1 MKKIYWILLA
11 LIGAGMSFTACNE
24 EEPFSTATADDEPRI
39 IAPTFPELD
48 NNGNMKTFMELDR
61 DKLLSI
67 TVTTTPADYTSVV
80 WYLDGI
86 EVGTEKILEMNLNTG
101 IYNLKVV
108 VSTPSGKSTSR
119 ETLIKIKPLGE
130 DPQSEE
136 KVSERLVSAGGYA
149 TISGTNL
156 DKVKKITLQRIN
168 VAESKSDSES
178 SVIEIPESDITSSST
193 SVSFSLPDN
202 IAAGTYRVTLIDA
215 EGNEFGAN
223 TIEVTQGALV
233 KALSGNNRPNT
244 ERTLTGMNLN
254 QIASLTIGGE
264 TINTFISQTSNTLIF
279 TCPNL
284 DDGVYKL
291 SGKTKDGESLKFL
304 VEENLVE
311 EIDVQI
317 EASVVVTTLPR
328 KLTPGNSFKLTG
340 QNLDLISTL
349 SLDGQ
354 NIEIIEKSFESITCQ
369 CPDLEDYR
377 EYILS
382 GKDEN
387 GRNVK
392 FKTQEGDLENI
403 KILVRG
409 VVVNDMWKGEHYLSW
424 TLEDGN
430 PNKTF
435 TAVQTEIQNLPIGT
449 KLKVYYSLKAEDDY
463 HKLGAKTSHWNDL
476 PGYYEVDVN
485 EDGFLEIIITQEI
498 IDKLLAEGGFIVVG
512 HGVNIVKV
520 TEEY

>member
-86 EVGTEKILEMNLNTG
+86 EVGTEKTLEMNLNTG
-101 IYNLKVV
+101 TYNLKVV

-178 SVIEIPESDITSSST
+178 FVIEIPESDITSSST
-193 SVSFSLPDN
+193 SVSFSLPGN

-233 KALSGNNRPNT
+233 KALSGNNRPKT
-244 ERTLTGMNLN
+244 EWTLTGLNLEHVT
-254 QIASLTIGGE
+254 SLTVGNVI
-264 TINTFISQTSNTLIF
+264 INSFVTQNESVLKF
-279 TCPNL
+279 TCPDL
-284 DDGVYKL
+284 EDGEYKL
-291 SGKTKDGESLKFL
+291 SGKTKDDENLKFL
-304 VEENLVE
+304 VGDIMAEEMNVMVE
-311 EIDVQI
+311 CTAI
-317 EASVVVTTLPR
+317 VTTFPQ
-328 KLTPGNSFKLTG
+328 KLSSGNSFSLIG
-340 QNLDLISTL
+340 RNLDLVASISLGTNNVEISDRTPESL
-349 SLDGQ
+349 S
-354 NIEIIEKSFESITCQ
+354 FV
-369 CPDLEDYR
+369 CPDLENG
-377 EYILS
+377 EYELS
-382 GKDEN
+382 GKDVN

-392 FKTQEGDLENI
+392 FKTQEGDLD
-403 KILVRG
+403 KIVMLVDNS
-409 VVVNDMWKGEHYLSW
+409 VVETEMWSGHHYLSW
-424 TLEDGN
+424 DLEDGD
-430 PNKTF
+430 PNRTF
-435 TAVQTEIQNLPIGT
+435 TAVQTEIQNLPVGT
-449 KLKVYYSLKAEDDY
+449 KLKVYYSINPDDDY
-463 HKLGAKTSHWNDL
+463 HKMGAKSAYWSNL
-476 PGYYEVDVN
+476 PGYDEIEVYDSGV
-485 EDGFLEIIITQEI
+485 LEIIITQEI
-498 IDKLLAEGGFIVVG
+498 IDKLVSESGFIVVG
-512 HGVNIVKV
+512 FGVYIDRV
-520 TEEY
+520 TY

>member
-39 IAPTFPELD
+39 IAPTFPELEK
-48 NNGNMKTFMELDR
+48 NGNMKTFMELDR

-67 TVTTTPADYTSVV
+67 TVTTTPADYTSVI

-86 EVGTEKILEMNLNTG
+86 EVGTEKTLEMNLNTG
-101 IYNLKVV
+101 TYNLKVV

-178 SVIEIPESDITSSST
+178 SVIEIPESVITPLST
-193 SVSFSLPDN
+193 SVSFPLPDN

-233 KALSGNNRPNT
+233 KALSGNNRPKT
-244 ERTLTGMNLN
+244 EWTLTGLNLEHVT
-254 QIASLTIGGE
+254 SLTVGNVI
-264 TINTFISQTSNTLIF
+264 INSFVTQNESELKF
-279 TCPNL
+279 TCPDL
-284 DDGVYKL
+284 EDGEYKL
-291 SGKTKDGESLKFL
+291 SGKTKDDENLKFL
-304 VEENLVE
+304 VGDIMAEEMNVMVE
-311 EIDVQI
+311 CTAI
-317 EASVVVTTLPR
+317 VTTFPQ
-328 KLTPGNSFKLTG
+328 KLSSGNSFSLIG
-340 QNLDLISTL
+340 RNLDLVASISLGTNNVEISDRTSESL
-349 SLDGQ
+349 S
-354 NIEIIEKSFESITCQ
+354 FV
-369 CPDLEDYR
+369 CPDLENG
-377 EYILS
+377 EYELS
-382 GKDEN
+382 GKDVN

-392 FKTQEGDLENI
+392 FKTQEGDLD
-403 KILVRG
+403 KIVMLVDNS
-409 VVVNDMWKGEHYLSW
+409 VVETEMWSGHHYLSW
-424 TLEDGN
+424 DLEDGD

-435 TAVQTEIQNLPIGT
+435 TAVQTEIQNLPVGT
-449 KLKVYYSLKAEDDY
+449 KLKVYYSINPDDNY
-463 HKLGAKTSHWNDL
+463 HKMGAKSAYWSNL
-476 PGYYEVDVN
+476 PGYDEIEVYDSGV
-485 EDGFLEIIITQEI
+485 LEIIITQEI
-498 IDKLLAEGGFIVVG
+498 IDKLVSESGFIVVG
-512 HGVNIVKV
+512 FGVYIDRV
-520 TEEY
+520 TY

>member
-11 LIGAGMSFTACNE
+11 LIGAGMSSTACNE

-86 EVGTEKILEMNLNTG
+86 EVGTEKTLEMNLNTG
-101 IYNLKVV
+101 TYNLKVV

-178 SVIEIPESDITSSST
+178 FVIEIPESDITSSST
-193 SVSFSLPDN
+193 SVSFSLPGN

-223 TIEVTQGALV
+223 TIEVTQGTLV

-244 ERTLTGMNLN
+244 EWTLTGLNLEHVT
-254 QIASLTIGGE
+254 SLTVGNVI
-264 TINTFISQTSNTLIF
+264 INSFVTKNESVLKF
-279 TCPNL
+279 TCPDL
-284 DDGVYKL
+284 EDGEYKL
-291 SGKTKDGESLKFL
+291 SGKTKDDENLKFL
-304 VEENLVE
+304 VGDIMAEEMNVMVE
-311 EIDVQI
+311 CTAI
-317 EASVVVTTLPR
+317 VTTFPQ
-328 KLTPGNSFKLTG
+328 KLSSGNSFSLIG
-340 QNLDLISTL
+340 RNLDLVASISLGTNNVEISDRTSESL
-349 SLDGQ
+349 S
-354 NIEIIEKSFESITCQ
+354 FV
-369 CPDLEDYR
+369 CPDLENG
-377 EYILS
+377 EYELS
-382 GKDEN
+382 GKDVN

-392 FKTQEGDLENI
+392 FKTQEGDLD
-403 KILVRG
+403 KIVMLVDNS
-409 VVVNDMWKGEHYLSW
+409 VVETEMWSGHHYLSW
-424 TLEDGN
+424 DLEDGD

-435 TAVQTEIQNLPIGT
+435 TAVQTEIQNLPVGT
-449 KLKVYYSLKAEDDY
+449 KLKVYYSINPDDNY
-463 HKLGAKTSHWNDL
+463 HKMGAKSAYWSNL
-476 PGYYEVDVN
+476 PGYDEIEVYDSGV
-485 EDGFLEIIITQEI
+485 LEIIITQEI
-498 IDKLLAEGGFIVVG
+498 IDKLVSESGFIVVG
-512 HGVNIVKV
+512 FGVYIDRV
-520 TEEY
+520 TY